1 VNIVFILTATIL
13 LSVNPKAPADQTS
26 SLHPEKFSARF
37 KALPLAADSKTL
49 STYLGKI
56 TATQFKARINQA
68 VNDPHAHDRIQAEI
82 ALRMQAIR
90 DSLIDF
96 KGQNTGYNV
105 SVVNDEFAHNCG
117 ESMMV
122 MPINKAH
129 DYFFF
134 VKGRGLW
141 KVVTTAVS
149 RQRFAVFLLGLTEI
163 YGAATTVEYADPVT
177 RETPTRAIWDNGKL
191 RMEARTR
198 PDYGAITVSW
208 ARVQVSDLISKLRGS
223 NKPPAAGI
231 SDDLDPA
238 ILDIMRD

>member
-1 VNIVFILTATIL
+1 MNTVLILTTTIL
-13 LSVNPKAPADQTS
+13 LSVNPKAPVDQSS
-26 SLHPEKFSARF
+26 SLNPEKYSARF
-37 KALPLAADSKTL
+37 KALPLAAGPKSLT
-49 STYLGKI
+49 TYLGKI
-56 TATQFKARINQA
+56 TATQYKTRMDQT
-68 VNDPHAHDRIQAEI
+68 VNDPHAYDRIQAEI

-90 DSLIDF
+90 DSLIHF

-105 SVVNDEFAHNCG
+105 SVVNDEFAHNSG

-122 MPINKAH
+122 MPILKAH

-141 KVVTTAVS
+141 KVVTTSVS
-149 RQRFAVFLLGLTEI
+149 RQRFAVFLLGLTQI
-163 YGAATTVEYADPVT
+163 YGAATTVEYADPDT
-177 RETPTRAIWDNGKL
+177 RETPIRATWDNGKL
-191 RMEARTR
+191 RLEARTR

-208 ARVQVSDLISKLRGS
+208 ALAQVSDQISKLRGS

-231 SDDLDPA
+231 SDELDPA

>member
-1 VNIVFILTATIL
+1 MNLVFILTATL
-13 LSVNPKAPADQTS
+13 LLGVNPKAPVDPMS
-26 SLHPEKFSARF
+26 NLHPEKFSARF
-37 KALPLAADSKTL
+37 KALPLAAAPPSL
-49 STYLGKI
+49 STHLGKL
-56 TATQFKARINQA
+56 TATQFQPRIDQA

-149 RQRFAVFLLGLTEI
+149 RQRFAVFLLALTEI
-163 YGAATTVEYADPVT
+163 YGAAKTVEYADPDT
-177 RETPTRAIWDNGKL
+177 RETPVRAIWDNGKL

-208 ARVQVSDLISKLRGS
+208 ARTQVLEKISKFRGS
-223 NKPPAAGI
+223 NKPPAAGLI
-231 SDDLDPA
+231 DDLDPA